1 MKVLFVSS
9 GKRGNNPGPIIS
21 AQGASLIG
29 RGLTIIYF
37 TVNRKGLKGY
47 LIEGYRLRKFLRE
60 ENIDI
65 VHAHYGLTAI
75 ICLFARRSEKLI
87 VSFMGSDLVGSNLA
101 DTRVTISSLI
111 LIKIN
116 SLFARWFY
124 DHSIVKSR
132 QMFHCLKTKKISLIP
147 NGVDLNM
154 FQPRNR
160 LEVRD
165 VLGFGYNEQI
175 IIFVSKITRA
185 EKNYELAQ
193 KAVNLIAN
201 SGIRLIPITDVSQN
215 RLNYY
220 YSAADLLLLT
230 SYHEGSP
237 NVIKEAMA
245 CNCPIVSTDVG
256 DVKWVLGDTEGCYIA
271 SYDPLDLA
279 EKIKFA
285 LEFSKFKNRTEGRNR
300 IYKLGLDSD
309 TIAGKIIEVYKRVL
323 N

>member
-1 MKVLFVSS
+1 LKVLFVSS
-9 GKRGNNPGPIIS
+9 GKRGNNPSPIIS
-21 AQGASLIG
+21 VQGDSLIR
-29 RGLTIIYF
+29 RGLTVLYF
-37 TVNRKGLKGY
+37 TINRKGLKGY
-47 LIEGYRLRKFLRE
+47 IIECYRLRKYLRG
-60 ENIDI
+60 ENFDI

-75 ICLFARRSEKLI
+75 ICLFARRAEKLI
-87 VSFMGSDLVGSNLA
+87 VSFMGDDLVGSNLS
-101 DTRVTISSLI
+101 DGRVTVSSLI
-111 LIKIN
+111 LVKIN

-124 DHSIVKSR
+124 DHSIVKSL
-132 QMFHCLKTKKISLIP
+132 QMFYCLNTKKTSLIP

-175 IIFVSKITRA
+175 IIFVSKTTRA

-193 KAVNLIAN
+193 KAIDLIAN
-201 SGIRLIPITDVSQN
+201 SGIRLIPVNDVSQN
-215 RLNYY
+215 ILDYY
-220 YSAADLLLLT
+220 YSAADLLILT

-271 SYDPLDLA
+271 SYEPMDLA
-279 EKIKFA
+279 EKIKLA
-285 LEFSKFKNRTEGRNR
+285 LEFSKVKKRTEGRNR

-309 TIAGKIIEVYKRVL
+309 TIAGKIIEVYKKV
-323 N
+323 

>member
-9 GKRGNNPGPIIS
+9 GKRGNNPSPIIS
-21 AQGASLIG
+21 VQGDSLIR
-29 RGLTIIYF
+29 RGLTVLYF
-37 TVNRKGLKGY
+37 TINRKGLKGY
-47 LIEGYRLRKFLRE
+47 IIECYRLRKYLRG
-60 ENIDI
+60 ENFDI

-75 ICLFARRSEKLI
+75 ICLFARRAEKLI
-87 VSFMGSDLVGSNLA
+87 VSFMGDDLVGSNLS
-101 DTRVTISSLI
+101 DGRVTVSSLI
-111 LIKIN
+111 LVKIN

-124 DHSIVKSR
+124 DHSIVKSL
-132 QMFHCLKTKKISLIP
+132 QMFYCLNTKKTSLIP

-175 IIFVSKITRA
+175 IIFVSKTTRA

-193 KAVNLIAN
+193 KAIDLIAN
-201 SGIRLIPITDVSQN
+201 SGIRLIPVNDVSQN
-215 RLNYY
+215 ILDYY
-220 YSAADLLLLT
+220 YSAADLLILT

-271 SYDPLDLA
+271 SYEPMDLA
-279 EKIKFA
+279 EKIKLA
-285 LEFSKFKNRTEGRNR
+285 LEFSKVKKRTEGRNR

-309 TIAGKIIEVYKRVL
+309 TIAGKIIEVYKKV
-323 N
+323 

>member
-9 GKRGNNPGPIIS
+9 GKRGNNPSPIIS
-21 AQGASLIG
+21 VQGDSLIR
-29 RGLTIIYF
+29 RGLTVLYF
-37 TVNRKGLKGY
+37 TINRKGLKGY
-47 LIEGYRLRKFLRE
+47 IIECYRLRKYLRG
-60 ENIDI
+60 ENFDI

-75 ICLFARRSEKLI
+75 ICLFARRAEKLI
-87 VSFMGSDLVGSNLA
+87 VSFMGDDLVGSNLS
-101 DTRVTISSLI
+101 DGRVTVSSLI
-111 LIKIN
+111 LVKIN

-124 DHSIVKSR
+124 DHSIVKSL
-132 QMFHCLKTKKISLIP
+132 QMFYCLNTKKTSLIP

-175 IIFVSKITRA
+175 IIFVSKTTRA

-193 KAVNLIAN
+193 KAIDLIAN
-201 SGIRLIPITDVSQN
+201 SGIRLIPVNDVSQN
-215 RLNYY
+215 ILDYY
-220 YSAADLLLLT
+220 YSAADLLILT

-271 SYDPLDLA
+271 SYEPMDLA
-279 EKIKFA
+279 EKIKLA
-285 LEFSKFKNRTEGRNR
+285 LEFSKVKKRTEGCNR

-309 TIAGKIIEVYKRVL
+309 TIAGKIIEVYKKV
-323 N
+323 